1 MDKKTFLSGLRE
13 GLTGLPEADVED
25 RLSFYSEMIDDRME
39 EGLSEEEAV
48 ANVGTIDEVVSQ
60 IISDTPLAKIVKDK
74 VKPSR
79 TLKAWE
85 IVLIVLGFPL
95 WFSLLAAAFAI
106 VLALYIVLWALVV
119 SLWAIEIALWAGAI
133 GGSVA
138 AVMFMAQGNPAYGI
152 GTLGAAFVCAGLAM
166 FLLIGCIAASKGAAR
181 LAGKIIRFI
190 KCKLVK
196 RERKKDH
203 E

>member
-48 ANVGTIDEVVSQ
+48 ANVGTVDEVVSQ
-60 IISDTPLAKIVKDK
+60 IISETPLAKIVKEK

-79 TLKAWE
+79 TLKTWE

-95 WFSLLAAAFAI
+95 WFSLLVAGFAI
-106 VLALYIVLWALVV
+106 LLALYVVLWALVI

-133 GGSVA
+133 GGIAA
-138 AVMFMAQGNPAYGI
+138 AVMFMVRGDPACGI
-152 GTLGAAFVCAGLAM
+152 GMLGAGLVCAGLSM
-166 FLLIGCIAASKGAAR
+166 FLFLGCVGASKGAAR
-181 LAGKIIRFI
+181 LAGSVVRGI
-190 KCKLVK
+190 KRKLVRK
-196 RERKKDH
+196 ERKS
-203 E
+203 